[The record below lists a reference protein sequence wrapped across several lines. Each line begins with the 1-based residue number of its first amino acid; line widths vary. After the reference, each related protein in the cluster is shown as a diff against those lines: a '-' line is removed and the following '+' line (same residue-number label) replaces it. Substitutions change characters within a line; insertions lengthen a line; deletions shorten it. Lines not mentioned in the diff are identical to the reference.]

1 MTEHNVKVQE
11 WVIRFDGNITHK
23 QAALE
28 IDLGET
34 GDDMQG
40 SINLKKSIQKQIRYL
55 LLRLFSFGTLE
66 SLIFS

>member
-1 MTEHNVKVQE
+1 MHLAVLMTEHNVKVQE

-40 SINLKKSIQKQIRYL
+40 IDQAQEINS
-55 LLRLFSFGTLE
+55 TAD
-66 SLIFS
+66 